1 MKNPL
6 RSLLLLIAG
15 FSMMQVLGTI
25 SFAKEVA
32 IGITNYGVVYDGAN
46 IWVANYPDNTVTKLR
61 AADGAL
67 RAVYKV
73 PGPWG
78 MAFDGRNI
86 WVANYSGDTVTK
98 LRAADGALMGIYP
111 VGVNPRAV
119 LFDGAYIWVASGG
132 VSGSLTRLRA
142 ADGAP
147 VWTIPVDDPWGMAY
161 DGKTV
166 WVTNNRANR
175 VTRINSAGCIL
186 GEYKAGERPMGIAF
200 DGISLWVADNGGAE
214 LTRLSAVNGAR
225 IGEVPVGVDPFGV
238 FSKGHFV
245 WVARTDGVL
254 AKLTTRGCL
263 VGTYDAGLYPD
274 GIAFD
279 GANIWVADNEG
290 AVKVFRAYSGS
301 LVATCKI
308 RQPCRPG
315 AEIGALAL
323 AGPTHGKEEIVF
335 KKNLFP
341 KDHLP
346 GISTDSN
353 RSYYNARLGA
363 ISPNG
368 E

>member
-1 MKNPL
+1 
-6 RSLLLLIAG
+6 
-15 FSMMQVLGTI
+15 MMQVLGTI